1 MKRLILVLTAWVLI
15 TPAPAQELFTNIGH
29 IKDGLSAITGL
40 KFKRDVPYALISKD
54 QLHHYLEQR
63 LHETMK
69 PEDTRAEE
77 LTLKMLG
84 LVPADFDLRKS
95 TLDLLTEQAAAFY
108 DYNQKKLFV
117 LEGSG
122 GGPGAAGTDEERVAL
137 VHELAHALADQHF
150 HLAKYIHEG
159 MRSDDSA
166 TARQAVME
174 GQATWLMAAYI
185 SREGGGKPEVPQAVL
200 ELMKQSIEG
209 SAAQQYPVFSQ
220 APLYIRQSLVFP
232 YAEGLMF
239 QDAVYRKL
247 GQESFSEVFLRAP
260 SSSGQIL
267 HPERYLGRGGSVIPN
282 PPPLPAARE
291 FRKLAD
297 GTLGELD
304 FRVLISQYTTAADG
318 ESLAAHLAGGSYEL
332 FEHKREK
339 FPVLGVASTW
349 DSPDS
354 ARMYFEQYRKVMQGK
369 WKKLEIAKETADML
383 EGQGDTGYFRVWLD
397 GMSVHQI
404 EGWKTPIPTGL
415 P

>member
-1 MKRLILVLTAWVLI
+1 MKRLISVLTAWLLVA
-15 TPAPAQELFTNIGH
+15 PAPAQELFTNIGH
-29 IKDGLSAITGL
+29 IKDGLAAITGL

-54 QLHHYLEQR
+54 QLHRYLEQR
-63 LHETMK
+63 LRETMK

-84 LVPADFDLRKS
+84 LVPADFDLRKN

-108 DYNQKKLFV
+108 DYNQKKLFI

-122 GGPGAAGTDEERVAL
+122 GGDEERVAL

-159 MRSDDSA
+159 LRSDDSA

-220 APLYIRQSLVFP
+220 APLYIRESLVFP

-247 GQESFSEVFLRAP
+247 GQQAFSEVFLRAP

-267 HPERYLGRGGSVIPN
+267 HPERYLGHGGAVIPN
-282 PPPLPAARE
+282 LPPLPDARQ

-297 GTLGELD
+297 GSLGELD
-304 FRVLISQYTTAADG
+304 FRVLISQYTTPADG
-318 ESLAAHLAGGSYEL
+318 EALAVHLAGGSYEL

-339 FPVLGVASTW
+339 FPVLGVASMW

-369 WKKLEIAKETADML
+369 WKKLEITKETADLL
-383 EGQGDTGYFRVWLD
+383 EGRGDSGYFRIWMN
-397 GMSVHQI
+397 GMTVNQI
-404 EGWKTPIPTGL
+404 EGWKTPIPPGL

>member
-1 MKRLILVLTAWVLI
+1 VAWLWVAP
-15 TPAPAQELFTNIGH
+15 TPAQELFTNIGH
-29 IKDGLSAITGL
+29 IKDGLAAITGL

-54 QLHHYLEQR
+54 QLHRYLEQR
-63 LHETMK
+63 LRETMK

-84 LVPADFDLRKS
+84 LVPADFDLRKN

-108 DYNQKKLFV
+108 DYNQKKLFI

-122 GGPGAAGTDEERVAL
+122 GGDEERVAL

-159 MRSDDSA
+159 LRSDDSA

-220 APLYIRQSLVFP
+220 APLYIRESLVFP

-247 GQESFSEVFLRAP
+247 GQEAFSEVFLRAP

-267 HPERYLGRGGSVIPN
+267 HPERYLGHGGAVIPN
-282 PPPLPAARE
+282 LPPLPDARQ

-297 GTLGELD
+297 GSLGELD
-304 FRVLISQYTTAADG
+304 FRVLISQYTTPADG
-318 ESLAAHLAGGSYEL
+318 EALAVHLAGGSYEL

-339 FPVLGVASTW
+339 FPVLGVASMW

-369 WKKLEIAKETADML
+369 WKKLEITKETADLL
-383 EGQGDTGYFRVWLD
+383 EGRGDSGYFRIWMN
-397 GMSVHQI
+397 GMTVNQI
-404 EGWKTPIPTGL
+404 EGWKTPIPPGL

>member
-1 MKRLILVLTAWVLI
+1 MKRLISVLTAWLLVA
-15 TPAPAQELFTNIGH
+15 PAPAQELFTNIGH
-29 IKDGLSAITGL
+29 IKDGLAAITGL

-54 QLHHYLEQR
+54 QLHRYLEQR
-63 LHETMK
+63 LRETMK

-77 LTLKMLG
+77 LTRKMLG
-84 LVPADFDLRKS
+84 LVPADFDLRKN

-108 DYNQKKLFV
+108 DYNQKKLFI

-122 GGPGAAGTDEERVAL
+122 GGDEERVAL

-159 MRSDDSA
+159 LRSDDSA

-220 APLYIRQSLVFP
+220 APLYIRESLVFP

-247 GQESFSEVFLRAP
+247 GQEAFSEVFLRAP

-267 HPERYLGRGGSVIPN
+267 HPERYLGHGGAVIPN
-282 PPPLPAARE
+282 LPPLPDARQ

-297 GTLGELD
+297 GSLGELD
-304 FRVLISQYTTAADG
+304 FRVLISQYTTPADG
-318 ESLAAHLAGGSYEL
+318 EALAVHLAGGSYEL

-339 FPVLGVASTW
+339 FPVLGVASMW

-369 WKKLEIAKETADML
+369 WKKLEITKETADLL
-383 EGQGDTGYFRVWLD
+383 EGRGDSGYFRIWMN
-397 GMSVHQI
+397 GMTVNQI
-404 EGWKTPIPTGL
+404 EGWKTPIPPGL

>member
-1 MKRLILVLTAWVLI
+1 MKRLILVLSAWVLV

-29 IKDGLSAITGL
+29 IKEGLSAITGL

-117 LEGSG
+117 LKGSG

-304 FRVLISQYTTAADG
+304 FRVLISQYTTPADG
-318 ESLAAHLAGGSYEL
+318 EGLAAHLAGGSYEL

-354 ARMYFEQYRKVMQGK
+354 ARMYFEHYRRVMQGK
-369 WKKLEIAKETADML
+369 WKKLEIAKETPDML
-383 EGQGDTGYFRVWLD
+383 DGQGDSGYFRVWLD

-404 EGWKTPIPTGL
+404 EGWKTPL